1 MNFLKCQDRDVEL
14 DLTGEKLSMLI
25 VGGSRTGK
33 TYFMSLCGNALIRG
47 GEAVHLI
54 DLGDKWSAED
64 RSRLGMSAMASK
76 ARITTVYFP
85 SEESLLASARYIA
98 NAIGFSSAE
107 IIRMLKRSF
116 KELLKSYP
124 TGFSIVKL
132 VEMLE
137 VQKEENP
144 VAGKIY
150 ERLNL
155 VTDLP
160 DFELLIDSEQAVK
173 MADSNRIWDLSCC
186 EGYYAAVVCQLI
198 IFALYESKRQR
209 FHRNMADGK
218 KLFVL
223 VDEFQN
229 MDCSQKSVLGKC
241 LTEGQKYKVYM
252 VLATQFL
259 LGKFSEPV
267 ISQFKQGGFQMYFR
281 LTEEEAH
288 VVSRQLAY
296 NVEEQRRIKN
306 VLCTLSQGH
315 FLLKGL
321 HSIGA
326 NESTTEQ
333 LRVVEVKQ
341 EVKKK
346 EKKRII
352 VVNPAEKPTRFLNQ
366 SHERIMRDRR

>member
-1 MNFLKCQDRDVEL
+1 MSFLKCQDRDVEL

-33 TYFMSLCGNALIRG
+33 TYFMSLYGNALIRG

-54 DLGDKWSAED
+54 DLGDKWSVED
-64 RSRLGMSAMASK
+64 RNRLGMSATVSQT
-76 ARITTVYFP
+76 RIITVYF
-85 SEESLLASARYIA
+85 STKESLLDAARYIA

-107 IIRMLKRSF
+107 IVGMLKRSF

-124 TGFSIVKL
+124 TGFSIAKL
-132 VEMLE
+132 VELLE
-137 VQKEENP
+137 AQMEENP

-150 ERLNL
+150 ERLDL
-155 VTDLP
+155 VADLP
-160 DFELLIDSEQAVK
+160 EFELLIDSEQADK

-186 EGYYAAVVCQLI
+186 GGCYAAIVCQLI

-209 FHRNMADGK
+209 FHRNMANDK

-281 LTEEEAH
+281 LTEEESH

-296 NVEEQRRIKN
+296 DVEEQRRIKK

-326 NESTTEQ
+326 NESITEQ

-341 EVKKK
+341 DMKKV
-346 EKKRII
+346 KKRII
-352 VVNPAEKPTRFLNQ
+352 VVNSAKKPTRFPNQ
-366 SHERIMRDRR
+366 SHGRITRDRR